1 MTCHLFCS
9 LGDLSCRAEEEGS
22 SGRAVRPAPS
32 FREVHKRER
41 QLYSEQEAGRR
52 SQAAAEPFK

>member
-1 MTCHLFCS
+1 MTYQLVCS

-22 SGRAVRPAPS
+22 SDRAVRPAPNV
-32 FREVHKRER
+32 REVHKRER

-52 SQAAAEPFK
+52 SQAAAEPLK

>member
-1 MTCHLFCS
+1 MTYMLVCS
-9 LGDLSCRAEEEGS
+9 PGNLSCRAEEEGS
-22 SGRAVRPAPS
+22 SGRDVRPAPN
-32 FREVHKRER
+32 FRGVHKRER